1 MKKSLAYIGVST
13 LLITTFTGCFG
24 ESVSCSG
31 EVEKNLVKE
40 ITIPQTKENMIAEL
54 LKEKNNMNG
63 MLYLAVKKMANTYGT
78 KPNLEKFEGLPE
90 IEAKV
95 ESEYNNMNFLL
106 SDIRTLSKDKE
117 INKVECA
124 GKITIKTV
132 SYEVDYDVK
141 YNSQLGDDKKNIF
154 VEVSSLE

>member
-1 MKKSLAYIGVST
+1 MKKSLVYIGVST
-13 LLITTFTGCFG
+13 LLITTFTGCLG

-31 EVEKNLVKE
+31 EVEKSLVKE
-40 ITIPQTKENMIAEL
+40 IVIPQTKENMIAQL
-54 LKEKNNMNG
+54 LNEKNTMNG
-63 MLYLAVKKMANTYGT
+63 MLYLAAKKFADSYGT

-90 IEAKV
+90 IQAKV
-95 ESEYNNMNFLL
+95 ETEYNNMNFLL

-117 INKVECA
+117 INKVECT
-124 GKITIKTV
+124 GKVTIKTV
-132 SYEVDYDVK
+132 SYEVNYEVN

>member
-1 MKKSLAYIGVST
+1 MKKSLMYIGVST

-40 ITIPQTKENMIAEL
+40 ITVPQTKENMIAEL
-54 LKEKNNMNG
+54 LNEKKSMNG
-63 MLYLAVKKMANTYGT
+63 MLYLLAKKAANAYGT
-78 KPNLEKFEGLPE
+78 KPNLGNFEGLPE

-95 ESEYNNMNFLL
+95 ENEYNNMNFLL

-117 INKVECA
+117 INKVECT

-132 SYEVDYDVK
+132 SYEVDYEVK

>member
-1 MKKSLAYIGVST
+1 MKKNLMNISLLG
-13 LLITTFTGCFG
+13 LLAINLSGCFG
-24 ESVSCSG
+24 ESVSCGG
-31 EVEKNLVKE
+31 ETEKDLVKQ
-40 ITIPQTKENMIAEL
+40 IVIPQSKENMIVQL
-54 LKEKNNMNG
+54 LNEKNTMNG
-63 MLYLAVKKMANTYGT
+63 MLYLAAKKFADSYGT

-95 ESEYNNMNFLL
+95 ENEYNNMNFLL

-117 INKVECA
+117 INKVECT

-132 SYEVDYDVK
+132 SYEVDYEVK

>member
-1 MKKSLAYIGVST
+1 MKKSLVYIGVST

-40 ITIPQTKENMIAEL
+40 ITVPQTKENMIAEL
-54 LKEKNNMNG
+54 LKEKNSMNG
-63 MLYLAVKKMANTYGT
+63 MIYLSVKKLANTYGT
-78 KPNLEKFEGLPE
+78 KPNMESFEGLPE

-95 ESEYNNMNFLL
+95 ESEYSNLKFSLE
-106 SDIRTLSKDKE
+106 DIRTISKDKE
-117 INKVECA
+117 LNSVECV
-124 GKITIKTV
+124 GKITIKTTNYSV
-132 SYEVDYDVK
+132 DYEVE
-141 YNSQLGDDKKNIF
+141 YNSQLGDDKKKVF

>member
-1 MKKSLAYIGVST
+1 MRKNLVYIGVST

-24 ESVSCSG
+24 ESVNCSG

-54 LKEKNNMNG
+54 LNEKKSMNG
-63 MLYLAVKKMANTYGT
+63 MLYLLAKKAANAYGT
-78 KPNLEKFEGLPE
+78 KPNLANFEGLPE

-95 ESEYNNMNFLL
+95 ESEYSNLKFSLE
-106 SDIRTLSKDKE
+106 DIRTVSKDKE
-117 INKVECA
+117 LNSVECV
-124 GKITIKTV
+124 GKITIKTTNY
-132 SYEVDYDVK
+132 SLDYDVK

>member
-1 MKKSLAYIGVST
+1 MKKSLVYIGVST

-31 EVEKNLVKE
+31 EVEKSLVKE
-40 ITIPQTKENMIAEL
+40 IVIPQTKENMIAEL
-54 LKEKNNMNG
+54 LNEKKPMNG
-63 MLYLAVKKMANTYGT
+63 MLYLAAKKFADSYGT
-78 KPNLEKFEGLPE
+78 KPNLKSFEGLAE

-95 ESEYNNMNFLL
+95 ENEYNNMNFLL

-117 INKVECA
+117 INKVECT

-132 SYEVDYDVK
+132 SYEFDYEVK
-141 YNSQLGDDKKNIF
+141 YDSQLGDDKKNIF

>member
-1 MKKSLAYIGVST
+1 MKKNLMNISLLGLVAINLS
-13 LLITTFTGCFG
+13 GCFG

-31 EVEKNLVKE
+31 ETERDLVKQIVIPQSKENLIAQLLNEKN
-40 ITIPQTKENMIAEL
+40 T
-54 LKEKNNMNG
+54 MNG
-63 MLYLAVKKMANTYGT
+63 MLYLAAKKFADSYGT

-95 ESEYNNMNFLL
+95 ENEYNNMNFLL

-117 INKVECA
+117 INKVECT
-124 GKITIKTV
+124 GKVTIKTT
-132 SYEVDYDVK
+132 SYSIDYEVE
-141 YNSQLGDDKKNIF
+141 YNSQLGDDKKKVF